1 MSSHIAIAI
10 DGPAA
15 SGKSTLAHQLSE
27 RLGLTM
33 VNSGEMYR
41 IVTWKVLK
49 LGIDPADSAAVVA
62 ALDSMDLECGVE
74 GRVSTISVDGVRP
87 GAELRSEAV
96 NGAVSTVSA
105 VPEVRRR
112 LVDLQRR
119 YLDFTDVVMEGR
131 DIGSVVFPETPFK
144 IYIDADADVRARRRV
159 DMGEVDAVLDRDRK
173 DSSRKTAP
181 LKIADGAAV
190 LDTSEHDIESMA
202 QAAVELLERQGL
214 DPESRP

>member
-1 MSSHIAIAI
+1 MKPHIAIAI

-15 SGKSTLAHQLSE
+15 SGKSTWAGRLSE

-41 IVTWKVLK
+41 AVTWRLIQQGVDLS
-49 LGIDPADSAAVVA
+49 DQAAVVE
-62 ALDSMDLECGVE
+62 ALDAMELDCGVE
-74 GRVSTISVDGVRP
+74 GRTSTIRVDGIRP

-96 NGAVSTVSA
+96 NRSVSSVSA

-112 LVDLQRR
+112 LVELQRQ

-144 IYIDADADVRARRRV
+144 IYIDADADVRAKRRTDV
-159 DMGEVDAVLDRDRK
+159 GEVDSVLERDRE

-181 LKIADGAAV
+181 LKVPEGAAR
-190 LDTSEHDIESMA
+190 LDTSKHTIESGMMA
-202 QAAVELLERQGL
+202 AIEILRSQGL
-214 DPESRP
+214 DAEERS

>member
-1 MSSHIAIAI
+1 MKPHIAIAI

-15 SGKSTLAHQLSE
+15 SGKSTLAGCLSE

-41 IVTWKVLK
+41 AVTLRLIQ
-49 LGIDPADSAAVVA
+49 LGVDLSDPAAVVE
-62 ALDSMDLECGVE
+62 ALDAMALDCGVE
-74 GRVSTISVDGVRP
+74 GRSSTITVDGIRP

-96 NGAVSTVSA
+96 NRSVSSVSA

-112 LVDLQRR
+112 LVELQRQ

-131 DIGSVVFPETPFK
+131 DIGSVVFPDTPFK
-144 IYIDADADVRARRRV
+144 IYIDADADVRAKRRTDV
-159 DMGEVDAVLDRDRK
+159 GEVDSVLERDRE

-181 LKIADGAAV
+181 LKVPEGAAR
-190 LDTSEHDIESMA
+190 LDTSKHTIESGML
-202 QAAVELLERQGL
+202 AAIEILRSQGL
-214 DPESRP
+214 DAEERS

>member
-1 MSSHIAIAI
+1 MKPHIAIAI

-15 SGKSTLAHQLSE
+15 SGKSTLAGCLSE

-41 IVTWKVLK
+41 AVTLRLIQ
-49 LGIDPADSAAVVA
+49 LGVDLSDPAAVVE
-62 ALDSMDLECGVE
+62 ALDAMALDCGVE
-74 GRVSTISVDGVRP
+74 GRSSTITVDGIRP

-96 NGAVSTVSA
+96 NRSVSSVSA

-112 LVDLQRR
+112 LVELQRQ

-131 DIGSVVFPETPFK
+131 DIGSVVFPDTPFK
-144 IYIDADADVRARRRV
+144 IYIDADADVRAKRRTDV
-159 DMGEVDAVLDRDRK
+159 GEVDSVLERDRE

-181 LKIADGAAV
+181 LKVPEGAAR
-190 LDTSEHDIESMA
+190 LDTSKHTIESGML
-202 QAAVELLERQGL
+202 AAIEILRCQGL
-214 DPESRP
+214 DAEERS